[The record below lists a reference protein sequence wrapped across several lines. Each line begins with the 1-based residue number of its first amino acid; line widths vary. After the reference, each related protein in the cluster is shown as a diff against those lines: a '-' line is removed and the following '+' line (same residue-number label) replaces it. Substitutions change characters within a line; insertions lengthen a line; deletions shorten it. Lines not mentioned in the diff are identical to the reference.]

1 MHSNIIVCCYCH
13 RELATLAGS
22 IFRDGRWAHRAC
34 YNAAHDE
41 AREAH
46 VDTPI
51 EQYKRDKT
59 RMEVENNED

>member
-1 MHSNIIVCCYCH
+1 MYSYIIVCRYCH

-46 VDTPI
+46 VGEQYD
-51 EQYKRDKT
+51 QYKRDKN
-59 RMEVENNED
+59 RMEVENNEG